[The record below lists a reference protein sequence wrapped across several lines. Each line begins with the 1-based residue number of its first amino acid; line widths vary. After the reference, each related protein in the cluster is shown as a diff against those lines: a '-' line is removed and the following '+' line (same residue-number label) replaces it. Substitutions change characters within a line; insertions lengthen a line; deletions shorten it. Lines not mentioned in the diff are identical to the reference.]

1 MPVQAVIPEPT
12 WGRKYLAELLGTYML
27 VLFGAGAAAI
37 SLLISEGTPKAT
49 TFNIGIGAL
58 GGLGDWLAIGL
69 AFGLVIAAAI
79 YAFGHISGCHIN
91 PAVTIALASVG
102 RFPWSQVFQY
112 IIAQLIGAALASF
125 TLVAMLGTR
134 AATVGGCGAPGP
146 FPGVAPFGAYLAEA
160 IGTFVLMLV
169 IMGIAVDKRAPAG
182 WAGWIIGMVVAGI
195 ITTFGN
201 ISGSGINP
209 ARTFGPYLGDVIFG
223 GPNLWAHFAGY
234 AIGPI
239 VGAVVAAFLYVYV
252 SRIGLG
258 KAA

>member
-1 MPVQAVIPEPT
+1 MAEQAIPEPT
-12 WGRKYLAELLGTYML
+12 WGRKYLAELIGTFML
-27 VLFGAGAAAI
+27 VLFGAGAAMI
-37 SLLISEGTPKAT
+37 SLLMSEGTARAT
-49 TFNIGIGAL
+49 EFNIGIGAL
-58 GGLGDWLAIGL
+58 GGLGDWLAIGM

-102 RFPWSQVFQY
+102 RFPWKQVVPY
-112 IIAQLIGAALASF
+112 ISVQLIGAFLAALAM
-125 TLVAMLGTR
+125 VAMLGTR

-146 FPGVAPFGAYLAEA
+146 FPGVAPFQAYLAEA
-160 IGTFVLMLV
+160 IGTFVLMYV
-169 IMGIAVDKRAPAG
+169 IMAVAVDKRAPAG

-195 ITTFGN
+195 IITFGN

-223 GPNLWAHFAGY
+223 GPNLWVHFAGY

-239 VGAVVAAFLYVYV
+239 VGAVIAAFVYVYI

-258 KAA
+258 KAS

>member
-1 MPVQAVIPEPT
+1 MAEQTVIPEPT
-12 WGRKYLAELLGTYML
+12 WGRKYIAELVGTFML
-27 VLFGAGAAAI
+27 VLFGAGAAMI
-37 SLLISEGTPKAT
+37 SLLMSEGTSRAT
-49 TFNIGIGAL
+49 EFNIGIGAL
-58 GGLGDWLAIGL
+58 GGLGDWLAIGM
-69 AFGLVIAAAI
+69 AFGLIIAGAI

-102 RFPWSQVFQY
+102 RFPWKQVTPY
-112 IIAQLIGAALASF
+112 ITVQLIGAVLAALAM
-125 TLVAMLGTR
+125 VAMLGTR

-146 FPGVAPFGAYLAEA
+146 FPDVAPFQAYLAEA
-160 IGTFVLMLV
+160 IGTFVLMYI
-169 IMGIAVDKRAPAG
+169 IMGVAVDKRAPAG

-195 ITTFGN
+195 IITFGN
-201 ISGSGINP
+201 ISGAGINP
-209 ARTFGPYLGDVIFG
+209 ARTFGPYVVDVLFG

>member
-1 MPVQAVIPEPT
+1 MTDQDAIPEPT
-12 WGRKYLAELLGTYML
+12 WGRKYLAELIGTWML
-27 VLFGAGAAAI
+27 VLIGPGAAMI
-37 SLLISEGTPKAT
+37 SLLMSEGTSKAT
-49 TFNIGIGAL
+49 DFNIGIGAL

-69 AFGLVIAAAI
+69 AFGFIIAAAI

-112 IIAQLIGAALASF
+112 ISAQLIGATLASI

-134 AATVGGCGAPGP
+134 AATVGGLGAPGP
-146 FPGVAPFGAYLAEA
+146 FPGVAPMQAYLAEA
-160 IGTFVLMLV
+160 VGTFILVYV
-169 IMGIAVDKRAPAG
+169 IMAVAVDKRAPAG

-195 ITTFGN
+195 IITLGN

-209 ARTFGPYLGDVIFG
+209 ARTFGPYLGNVLFG

-239 VGAVVAAFLYVYV
+239 IGAVVAAYLYIFV
-252 SRIGLG
+252 SRIGLS
-258 KAA
+258 KAD